1 MPEFGVIGG
10 SGVYHIPGLEIRD
23 AVALQTP
30 CGTPSDVYRTGMLAG
45 REIVFLARHG
55 SGHTLQPHR
64 INYRANILGFKQL
77 GVQRLLSIGAVG
89 GISAGMKP
97 GMITVPD
104 QIIDQTSGRMT
115 TFYDQDEVVHID
127 FTEPFCD
134 DLRGHV
140 VSAAGR
146 ADTPVLPKA
155 TYVCVNGPRLET
167 AAEIKTYA
175 GWGADIIGMTA
186 MPEAGL
192 AREAGICY
200 AGLSVITNYAAGIAG
215 NRLTTAEV
223 KQTMLH
229 AEERLQ
235 AILLQFFLSGV
246 HPRACSCGQALDQ
259 ARM

>member
-23 AVALQTP
+23 EVALQTP

-55 SGHTLQPHR
+55 SCHTLQPHR
-64 INYRANILGFKQL
+64 INYRANILGFRQM
-77 GVQRLLSIGAVG
+77 GVQRLLSVGA
-89 GISAGMKP
+89 AGSINAALRP

-104 QIIDQTSGRMT
+104 QIIDQTSGRIT

-127 FTEPFCD
+127 FTEPFCN
-134 DLRGHV
+134 DLRGYV
-140 VSAAGR
+140 ISASGR
-146 ADTPVLPKA
+146 TETSVAPKA

-167 AAEIKTYA
+167 AAEIRTYA

-200 AGLSVITNYAAGIAG
+200 AGISVITNYAAGISG
-215 NRLTTAEV
+215 DRLTTAEV
-223 KQTMLH
+223 KETMLR
-229 AEERLQ
+229 AEETLRS
-235 AILLQFFLSGV
+235 ILLQFFLSDFR
-246 HPRACSCGQALDQ
+246 PRACSCGRALDQ

>member
-23 AVALQTP
+23 EITMQTP

-64 INYRANILGFKQL
+64 INYRANILGFKQM
-77 GVQRLLSIGAVG
+77 GVKRLLSVGATG
-89 GISAGMKP
+89 GISAAMRP
-97 GMITVPD
+97 GTITVPD

-127 FTEPFCD
+127 FTEPFCN
-134 DLRGHV
+134 DLRGYV
-140 VSAAGR
+140 IGASGLT
-146 ADTPVLPKA
+146 DTPISAKA

-167 AAEIKTYA
+167 AAEIRTYA

-192 AREAGICY
+192 AREAEICY
-200 AGLSVITNYAAGIAG
+200 AGISVITNYAAGISG
-215 NRLTTAEV
+215 ERLTTAEV
-223 KQTMLH
+223 KEMMMLS
-229 AEERLQ
+229 EEKLRS
-235 AILLQFFLSGV
+235 ILLQFFMSDFR
-246 HPRACSCGQALDQ
+246 PRACSCGQALGQ